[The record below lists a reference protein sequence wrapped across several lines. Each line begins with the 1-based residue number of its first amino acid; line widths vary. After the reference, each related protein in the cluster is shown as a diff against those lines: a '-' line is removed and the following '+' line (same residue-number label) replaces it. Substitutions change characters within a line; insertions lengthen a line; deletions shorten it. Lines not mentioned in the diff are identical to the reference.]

1 MANDT
6 PSRGIYKCQVHGC
19 FVHQLNGVVL
29 PWALCPAE
37 CMTLDIG
44 SNQMVSVPCGLRS
57 PLANQND
64 INTDQKFEAMDDK
77 TWEEFKQTIHKLRQG
92 AAEGQQMYGR
102 RWQAAGAG
110 TDWKQLAASS
120 AEEVIKQQEAEDKKV
135 AREMWEVIERKK
147 MKLAMA
153 EAGIEI

>member
-1 MANDT
+1 MASDT
-6 PSRGIYKCQVHGC
+6 PSRGIYKCPVHGC

-29 PWALCPAE
+29 PWAMCPAE

-44 SNQMVSVPCGLRS
+44 SNQMISVPCGLRS

-77 TWEEFKQTIHKLRQG
+77 TWEEFKQTIHRLRQRD
-92 AAEGQQMYGR
+92 QDPSMYGR
-102 RWQAAGAG
+102 RWQTAGANP
-110 TDWKQLAASS
+110 DWKQLAAST
-120 AEEVIKQQEAEDKKV
+120 EQAEDKKV
-135 AREMWEVIERKK
+135 AVEMFEVIEREK

-153 EAGIEI
+153 EAGIEIQIEER